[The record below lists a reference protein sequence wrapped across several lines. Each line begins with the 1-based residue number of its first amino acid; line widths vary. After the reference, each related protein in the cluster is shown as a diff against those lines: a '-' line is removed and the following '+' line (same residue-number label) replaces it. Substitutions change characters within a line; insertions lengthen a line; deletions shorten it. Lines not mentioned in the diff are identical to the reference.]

1 LFTVYFGFLIVGV
14 SFLSYM
20 YPGSLK
26 NLTYLI
32 TPSLGVIMFGMGMT
46 LTRADFKRV
55 VLRPHEVALGVFA
68 QYGIMPFVGFVI
80 ARFLRLEPL
89 IAVGVVVV
97 GSCPGGTASNVITYF
112 ARGDVAL
119 SVTMTSVSTLLSP
132 VFTPALVYLL
142 AGKWVEVPVMRLFLF
157 TLQIVLFPVAL
168 GVFVRG
174 LLGSRVNRVLGAL
187 PVISSITII
196 FIVGVIIGASADSL
210 HEVGLRTIAAVV
222 IHNTVGLFLG
232 FLLARLLGM
241 EASKARAVAI
251 EIGMQNS
258 GLGVAIAKSH
268 FGVIAALPSA
278 IFSAWHN
285 ISGSVL
291 AWWWRRCD
299 NDLETSR
306 I

>member
-20 YPGSLK
+20 YPGYLK

-55 VLRPHEVALGVFA
+55 FLRPHEVALGVFA

-132 VFTPALVYLL
+132 LFTPALVYLL

-168 GVFVRG
+168 GVFARG

-210 HEVGLRTIAAVV
+210 REVGLRTIAAVV

-232 FLLARLLGM
+232 FLLARFLGM
-241 EASKARAVAI
+241 GPSKARAVAI

-299 NDLETSR
+299 NDLETPR

>member
-1 LFTVYFGFLIVGV
+1 MGV

-20 YPGSLK
+20 YPGYLK